1 MENVHCSYYKCLNY
15 MGIPNNYKRPAN
27 TIYSEWKRRIYRSL
41 EKAELNSNTIE
52 MLIKSFNE
60 RVLKL
65 EKKHN
70 FNSAFLMNYRLF
82 EYCDIRDHF
91 VIANILFDMKNNK
104 FDSNY
109 TLYSD
114 NNSKSAIFIGIN
126 GVDNQKLS
134 IPDSVTK
141 LINTNEYDT
150 TFTIPKYPMFYSNK
164 GAVRL
169 NITNEGINTANERIE
184 RGIRTNWEAT
194 HSPSA
199 IKFLI
204 KNKIG

>member
-1 MENVHCSYYKCLNY
+1 MENVHCSYYKCLDY
-15 MGIPNNYKRPAN
+15 MGIPNNYKRPTN
-27 TIYSEWKRRIYRSL
+27 TIYSEGKRRVYRSL
-41 EKAELNSNTIE
+41 EKTELTSNTVE
-52 MLIKSFNE
+52 KLIKSFNE

-65 EKKHN
+65 DKKFHN
-70 FNSAFLMNYRLF
+70 DSVLLMNYRLF

-91 VIANILFDMKNNK
+91 VIANILFNMKNNK

-114 NNSKSAIFIGIN
+114 NTSKSAIYIGIN
-126 GVDNQKLS
+126 EVDNQKLS

-141 LINTNEYDT
+141 LINTNEFDNTY
-150 TFTIPKYPMFYSNK
+150 TIPKYPKFYSNR

-169 NITNEGINTANERIE
+169 NITDEGIKAANERIE